1 MLTLSMILIAI
12 LHYIHCMMF
21 LLHLNNMLLM
31 SQKKSSSLVL
41 CEAVAGK
48 PPAKWPP
55 EPPLTKRAQ
64 ERHDS
69 RYLAP
74 IDPGGV
80 VSVFS
85 FRLQSVP

>member
-1 MLTLSMILIAI
+1 
-12 LHYIHCMMF
+12 
-21 LLHLNNMLLM
+21 M

-41 CEAVAGK
+41 CEAMAGK
-48 PPAKWPP
+48 PPAKWLP

-74 IDPGGV
+74 IDPGGF